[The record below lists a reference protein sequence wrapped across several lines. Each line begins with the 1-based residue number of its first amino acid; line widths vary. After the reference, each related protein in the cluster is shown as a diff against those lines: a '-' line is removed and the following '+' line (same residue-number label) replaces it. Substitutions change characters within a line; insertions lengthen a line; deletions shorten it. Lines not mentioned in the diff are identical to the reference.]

1 MVLELPENEIQQLI
15 KRAELR
21 LKAAEYLHENN
32 FYEDAVSRAYYSM
45 YFAATALLLT
55 KNITVKTHKGLISKF
70 GMEFVNKE
78 VVEGYYG
85 RALRIAEEL
94 REESEYSISRE
105 IPADESK
112 SVLEDAENFL
122 KRIKKVIE
130 ELNV

>member
-1 MVLELPENEIQQLI
+1 LPENEIKQLI
-15 KRAELR
+15 TRAEVR
-21 LKAAEYLHENN
+21 LKAAEYLYEKG

-70 GMEFVNKE
+70 GMEFVNKD

-112 SVLEDAENFL
+112 SVIEDAKNFL
-122 KRIKKVIE
+122 KRIKQAIDQV
-130 ELNV
+130 NG

>member
-1 MVLELPENEIQQLI
+1 MPENEIKQLI
-15 KRAELR
+15 TRAEVR
-21 LKAAEYLHENN
+21 LKAAEYLYEKG

-70 GMEFVNKE
+70 GMEFVNKD

-112 SVLEDAENFL
+112 SVIEDAKNFL
-122 KRIKKVIE
+122 NRIKQAIDQV
-130 ELNV
+130 NG